1 MFYLFDFSI
10 HNLLQDMADTLRLPV
25 TFVVIEF
32 IGTFAFAISGV
43 RLSSTKQFD
52 IFGAWIV
59 GMATAIGGGTI
70 RDLMLG
76 VNPFWMTNSSYFVC
90 CALAVLAVGMFGKYI
105 IHHNYTW
112 FIFDTIG
119 LALFNVIGIEKT
131 LALGHPFWV
140 AITMG
145 AVTGAGG
152 GIIRDVLMN
161 DVPLIFRSEIYAL
174 ACVAGGLAYVVCL
187 HMGLSV
193 EISAMLSA
201 FGVIL
206 IRILAVKFHWQLP
219 VLKGEETEPSHPS
232 PKVRESSP
240 LKGENSG
247 KEASPLR
254 EGMEGAESAQ
264 EESLSSILR
273 SVIFAV
279 FILQSSLFALHAQT
293 QQIFDRNVRTLTL
306 TVDDDPT
313 LPPYIAF
320 RSRQHIDIEWDEM
333 SHNYKRYRYHID
345 HCNWDW
351 QPTDGIFES
360 DFLEGLNDQLI
371 EDYEKSF
378 NTTQIYTHYR
388 LRVPSRELR
397 LRLSGNYRVRIYEED
412 EEDNPVLEARFCIY
426 EKETGIVA
434 SLSSNTDIDFNDKH
448 QQMTLSVGFGA
459 LQVFDPQREL
469 KVVVMQNRRWD
480 SRVEGLVPNVR
491 KPNGIEFTHN
501 RQLVF
506 PGGNE
511 YHRFE
516 ILDVHRTATGVD
528 RIEWFEPYYHATLF
542 PATIDHAYS
551 YVEDQNGVF
560 VLRSADDYDDATTAE
575 YVVVHFF
582 LSTPRLDGG
591 DVYVSGNW
599 TGQTFNPDCRMEYDE
614 LRQEYHADLLLKQGY
629 YSYEFLQQDG
639 LTRRAMGSFFETENE
654 YQVLV
659 YYRQQG
665 ARFDRLT
672 GYSIMHNAR

>member
-1 MFYLFDFSI
+1 MSLLFNFSI
-10 HNLLQDMADTLRLPV
+10 FNLLQEMGDTLRLPV
-25 TFVVIEF
+25 TFVIIEF

-76 VNPFWMTNSSYFVC
+76 LNPFWMTNSSYFIC

-131 LALGHPFWV
+131 LALGHPYWV

-174 ACVAGGLAYVVCL
+174 ACVAGGVAYVGCL
-187 HMGLSV
+187 QLGLSV
-193 EISAMLSA
+193 EISALLSS
-201 FGVIL
+201 FSVIL

-219 VLKGEETEPSHPS
+219 VLKGED
-232 PKVRESSP
+232 
-240 LKGENSG
+240 
-247 KEASPLR
+247 
-254 EGMEGAESAQ
+254 ESAHD
-264 EESLSSILR
+264 ESNILR
-273 SVIFAV
+273 TIILFFLFQFSIFNGQWSMA
-279 FILQSSLFALHAQT
+279 HAQT
-293 QQIFDRNVRTLTL
+293 QQVFVDNVRTLTL
-306 TVDDDPT
+306 TVDDDPM
-313 LPPYIAF
+313 LPPYMPLGG
-320 RSRQHIDIEWDEM
+320 RQHIDIEWDEM
-333 SHNYKRYRYHID
+333 SHDYKRYRYHID
-345 HCNWDW
+345 HCDWDW

-388 LRVPSRELR
+388 LQVPSKEIR

-412 EEDNPVLEARFCIY
+412 EEDEPVLEARFCLF
-426 EKETGIVA
+426 EKAAGIVA
-434 SLSSNTDIDFNDKH
+434 QLSSNTDIDFNSSH
-448 QQMTLSVGFGA
+448 QQMTLSVGFGT
-459 LQVFDPQREL
+459 LPVVDPQREL
-469 KVVVMQNRRWD
+469 KVIVMQNRRWD
-480 SRVEGLVPNVR
+480 SRIENLVPNVR
-491 KPNGIEFTHN
+491 RANGIEFTHN
-501 RQLVF
+501 RQLIF
-506 PGGNE
+506 PAGSE
-511 YHRFE
+511 FYRFE
-516 ILDVHRTATGVD
+516 ILDVHRTATGVE
-528 RIEWFEPYYHATLF
+528 RIEWFEPYYHATLYAEK
-542 PATIDHAYS
+542 PAQAYS
-551 YVEDQNGVF
+551 YVEDQNGVY
-560 VLRSADDYDDATTAE
+560 VLRSADDVDPWTTAE

-582 LSTPRLDGG
+582 LQSPRLQGG

-599 TGQTFNPDCRMEYDE
+599 AGQTFNPDYKMEYDDIN
-614 LRQEYHADLLLKQGY
+614 QEYHAAILLKQGY
-629 YSYEFLQQDG
+629 YSYEYIQKDG
-639 LTRRAMGSFFETENE
+639 IGTRTMGSFFETENE

-659 YYRQQG
+659 YYRGQG
-665 ARFDRLT
+665 ARYDRLAA
-672 GYSIMHNAR
+672 YSIMHNAR

>member
-1 MFYLFDFSI
+1 MDKRGIGMLIDF
-10 HNLLQDMADTLRLPV
+10 LQDMGDTLRLPV
-25 TFVVIEF
+25 TFVIIEF

-43 RLSSTKQFD
+43 RLSSTKHFD

-76 VNPFWMTNSSYFVC
+76 LNPFWMTNGSYFIC

-131 LALGHPFWV
+131 LALGHSFWV

-174 ACVAGGLAYVVCL
+174 ACVAGGIAYVACL
-187 HMGLSV
+187 QMGLSV
-193 EISAMLSA
+193 EISALLSA
-201 FGVIL
+201 FSVIL

-219 VLKGEETEPSHPS
+219 VLKGEDD
-232 PKVRESSP
+232 SS
-240 LKGENSG
+240 KS
-247 KEASPLR
+247 
-254 EGMEGAESAQ
+254 EG
-264 EESLSSILR
+264 SILR
-273 SVIFAV
+273 SIVIGF
-279 FILQSSLFALHAQT
+279 FILHSSLFTLHSQV
-293 QQIFDRNVRTLTL
+293 QQIFDQNVRTLTL
-306 TVDDDPT
+306 TVNDDPT
-313 LPPYIAF
+313 LPPYLPF
-320 RSRQHIDIEWDEM
+320 GGRQHLVIEWDEM
-333 SHNYKRYRYHID
+333 SHNYKRYVYHID
-345 HCNWDW
+345 HCDWDW

-388 LRVPSRELR
+388 LRIPDKQLR

-412 EEDNPVLEARFCIY
+412 ADRDEDLPVLEARFCIF
-426 EKETGIVA
+426 ENAAGIVA
-434 SLSSNTDIDFNDKH
+434 QLSSNTDIDFNRSH
-448 QQMTLSVGFGA
+448 QQMTLSVGFGT
-459 LQVFDPQREL
+459 LQVYDPQREL
-469 KVVVMQNRRWD
+469 KVIVMQNRRWD
-480 SRVEGLVPNVR
+480 SRIENLVPNVR
-491 KPNGIEFTHN
+491 RANGIDYTHN
-501 RQLVF
+501 RQLIF
-506 PGGNE
+506 PGGSE

-516 ILDVHRTATGVD
+516 ILDVHRTATGVE

-542 PATIDHAYS
+542 AEKPVHAYS
-551 YVEDQNGVF
+551 YIEDQNGVY
-560 VLRSADDYDDATTAE
+560 VLRSSDDYDDATTAE
-575 YVVVHFF
+575 YIVVHFF
-582 LSTPRLDGG
+582 LQSPRLQGG
-591 DVYVSGNW
+591 DVYVSGRW
-599 TGQTFNPDCRMEYDE
+599 TGQTFNPDCKMEYDDIN
-614 LRQEYHADLLLKQGY
+614 QEYHAAILLKQGY
-629 YSYEFLQQDG
+629 YSYEFVQQDG
-639 LTRRAMGSFFETENE
+639 LTARTMGSFYETENE

-659 YYRQQG
+659 YYRGQG
-665 ARFDRLT
+665 ARYDRLVAYNT
-672 GYSIMHNAR
+672 MHNAR

>member
-1 MFYLFDFSI
+1 MLLEF
-10 HNLLQDMADTLRLPV
+10 LQDMGDTLRLPV
-25 TFVVIEF
+25 TFVIIEF

-76 VNPFWMTNSSYFVC
+76 VNPFWMTNGSYFVC

-119 LALFNVIGIEKT
+119 LALFNVVGLEK
-131 LALGHPFWV
+131 ALTFGHPYWV

-174 ACVAGGLAYVVCL
+174 ACVAGGLAYVACIEL
-187 HMGLSV
+187 GLSV
-193 EISAMLSA
+193 EISALLSA
-201 FGVIL
+201 FSVIL

-219 VLKGEETEPSHPS
+219 VLKGESN
-232 PKVRESSP
+232 SS
-240 LKGENSG
+240 KS
-247 KEASPLR
+247 
-254 EGMEGAESAQ
+254 EG
-264 EESLSSILR
+264 SILR
-273 SVIFAV
+273 VLVLLLSVV
-279 FILQSSLFALHAQT
+279 SCPLSSKAQV
-293 QQIFDRNVRTLTL
+293 QQIFNRNIKTLTL
-306 TVDDDPT
+306 TVDGDPT
-313 LPPYIAF
+313 LPPYLAF
-320 RSRQHIDIEWDEM
+320 GGRQYIDIEWDEM
-333 SHNYKRYRYHID
+333 SHDYKRYRYHID
-345 HCNWDW
+345 HCDWDW

-360 DFLEGLNDQLI
+360 GYLIGMNDQLI

-388 LRVPSRELR
+388 LRLPSKEIK

-412 EEDNPVLEARFCIY
+412 AEDEPVLEARFSFY
-426 EKETGIVA
+426 EKEAGIVA
-434 SLSSNTDIDFNDKH
+434 QLSSNTDVDFNDSH
-448 QQMTLSVGFGA
+448 QQMTLSIGYGA
-459 LQVFDPQREL
+459 LSIFDPERDL
-469 KVVVMQNRRWD
+469 KVIVMQNRRWD
-480 SRVEGLVPNVR
+480 SRVEGLVPNIR
-491 KPNGIEFTHN
+491 RANGIEFTHN
-501 RQLVF
+501 RNLIF
-506 PGGNE
+506 PAGNE

-542 PATIDHAYS
+542 PAVIDHAYS
-551 YVEDQNGVF
+551 YSEDQNGVY
-560 VLRSADDYDDATTAE
+560 VVRSSDNYDDWTTAE

-582 LSTPRLDGG
+582 LETPRLQGG
-591 DVYVSGNW
+591 DVYVSGWW
-599 TGQTFNPDCRMEYDE
+599 TGQTFNPDCKMEYDAVH
-614 LRQEYHADLLLKQGY
+614 QYYHAAILLKQGY
-629 YSYEFLQQDG
+629 YSYEFIQKDG
-639 LTRRAMGSFFETENE
+639 LMQRTMGSFFETENE
-654 YQVLV
+654 YEVLV

-665 ARFDRLT
+665 SRYDRLV
-672 GYSIMHNAR
+672 GFSIMHNAR

>member
-1 MFYLFDFSI
+1 MLIDF
-10 HNLLQDMADTLRLPV
+10 LQDMGDTLRLPV
-25 TFVVIEF
+25 TFVIIEF

-43 RLSSTKQFD
+43 RLSSTKHFD

-76 VNPFWMTNSSYFVC
+76 LNPFWMTNGSYFIC

-131 LALGHPFWV
+131 LALGHSFWV

-174 ACVAGGLAYVVCL
+174 ACVAGGIAYVVCL

-193 EISAMLSA
+193 EISALLSA
-201 FGVIL
+201 FSVIL

-219 VLKGEETEPSHPS
+219 VLKGEDD
-232 PKVRESSP
+232 SS
-240 LKGENSG
+240 KS
-247 KEASPLR
+247 
-254 EGMEGAESAQ
+254 EG
-264 EESLSSILR
+264 SILR
-273 SVIFAV
+273 SIVIGF
-279 FILQSSLFALHAQT
+279 FILHSSLFTLHSQV
-293 QQIFDRNVRTLTL
+293 QQIFDQNVRTLTL
-306 TVDDDPT
+306 TVNDDPT
-313 LPPYIAF
+313 LPPYLPF
-320 RSRQHIDIEWDEM
+320 GGRQHLVIEWDEM
-333 SHNYKRYRYHID
+333 SHNYKRYVYHID
-345 HCNWDW
+345 HCDWDW

-388 LRVPSRELR
+388 LRIPDKQLR

-412 EEDNPVLEARFCIY
+412 ADRDEDLPVLEARFCIF
-426 EKETGIVA
+426 ENAAGIVA
-434 SLSSNTDIDFNDKH
+434 QLSSNTDIDFNRSH
-448 QQMTLSVGFGA
+448 QQMTLSVGFGT
-459 LQVFDPQREL
+459 LQVYDPQREL
-469 KVVVMQNRRWD
+469 KVIVMQNRRWD
-480 SRVEGLVPNVR
+480 SRIENLVPNVR
-491 KPNGIEFTHN
+491 RANGIDFTHN
-501 RQLVF
+501 RQLIF
-506 PGGNE
+506 PGGSE

-516 ILDVHRTATGVD
+516 ILDVHRTATGVE

-542 PATIDHAYS
+542 AEKPVHAYS
-551 YVEDQNGVF
+551 YIEDQNGVY
-560 VLRSADDYDDATTAE
+560 VLRSSDDYDDATTAE
-575 YVVVHFF
+575 YIVVHFF
-582 LSTPRLDGG
+582 LQSPRLQGG
-591 DVYVSGNW
+591 DVYVSGW
-599 TGQTFNPDCRMEYDE
+599 WSGQTFNPDCKMEYDDIN
-614 LRQEYHADLLLKQGY
+614 QEYHAAILLKQGY
-629 YSYEFLQQDG
+629 YSYEFVQQDG
-639 LTRRAMGSFFETENE
+639 LTARTMGSFYETENE

-659 YYRQQG
+659 YYRGQG
-665 ARFDRLT
+665 ARYDRLVAYNT
-672 GYSIMHNAR
+672 MHNAR

>member
-1 MFYLFDFSI
+1 MLIDF
-10 HNLLQDMADTLRLPV
+10 LQDMGDTLRLPV
-25 TFVVIEF
+25 TFVIIEF

-43 RLSSTKQFD
+43 RLSSTKHFD

-76 VNPFWMTNSSYFVC
+76 LNPFWMTNGSYFIC

-131 LALGHPFWV
+131 LALGHSFWV

-174 ACVAGGLAYVVCL
+174 ACVAGGVAYVVCL

-193 EISAMLSA
+193 EISALLSA
-201 FGVIL
+201 FSVIL

-219 VLKGEETEPSHPS
+219 VLKGEDD
-232 PKVRESSP
+232 SS
-240 LKGENSG
+240 KS
-247 KEASPLR
+247 
-254 EGMEGAESAQ
+254 EG
-264 EESLSSILR
+264 SILR
-273 SVIFAV
+273 SIVIGF
-279 FILQSSLFALHAQT
+279 FILHSSLFTLHSQV
-293 QQIFDRNVRTLTL
+293 QQIFDQNVRTLTL
-306 TVDDDPT
+306 TVNDDPT
-313 LPPYIAF
+313 LPPYLPF
-320 RSRQHIDIEWDEM
+320 GGRQHLVIEWDEM
-333 SHNYKRYRYHID
+333 SHNYKRYVYHID
-345 HCNWDW
+345 HCDWDW

-388 LRVPSRELR
+388 LRIPDKQLR

-412 EEDNPVLEARFCIY
+412 ADRDEDLPVLEARFCIF
-426 EKETGIVA
+426 ENAAGIVA
-434 SLSSNTDIDFNDKH
+434 QLSSNTDIDFNRSH
-448 QQMTLSVGFGA
+448 QQMTLSVGFGT
-459 LQVFDPQREL
+459 LQVYDPQREL
-469 KVVVMQNRRWD
+469 KVIVMQNRRWD
-480 SRVEGLVPNVR
+480 SRIENLVPNVR
-491 KPNGIEFTHN
+491 RANGIDYTHN
-501 RQLVF
+501 RQLIF
-506 PGGNE
+506 PGGSE
-511 YHRFE
+511 FHRFE
-516 ILDVHRTATGVD
+516 ILDVHRTATGVE

-542 PATIDHAYS
+542 AEKPVHAYS
-551 YVEDQNGVF
+551 YIEDQNGVY
-560 VLRSADDYDDATTAE
+560 VLRSSDDYDDATTAE
-575 YVVVHFF
+575 YIVVHFF
-582 LSTPRLDGG
+582 LQSPRLQGG
-591 DVYVSGNW
+591 DVYVSGW
-599 TGQTFNPDCRMEYDE
+599 WSGQTFNPDCKMEYDDIN
-614 LRQEYHADLLLKQGY
+614 QEYHAAILLKQGY
-629 YSYEFLQQDG
+629 YSYEFVQQDG
-639 LTRRAMGSFFETENE
+639 LTARTMGSFYETENE

-659 YYRQQG
+659 YYRGQG
-665 ARFDRLT
+665 ARYDRLVAYNT
-672 GYSIMHNAR
+672 MHNAR

>member
-1 MFYLFDFSI
+1 MDEGGTGMLLEF
-10 HNLLQDMADTLRLPV
+10 LQDMGDTLRLPV
-25 TFVVIEF
+25 TFVIIEF

-76 VNPFWMTNSSYFVC
+76 LNPFWMTNGSYFVC

-131 LALGHPFWV
+131 LALGHPYWV

-187 HMGLSV
+187 QLGLSV
-193 EISAMLSA
+193 EISALLGS
-201 FGVIL
+201 FSVIL

-219 VLKGEETEPSHPS
+219 ILKGEA
-232 PKVRESSP
+232 SSDSS
-240 LKGENSG
+240 KGG
-247 KEASPLR
+247 
-254 EGMEGAESAQ
+254 G
-264 EESLSSILR
+264 SILQTLLLLLAPC
-273 SVIFAV
+273 SLLPVNAQVQQV
-279 FILQSSLFALHAQT
+279 F
-293 QQIFDRNVRTLTL
+293 DENVRTLTL
-306 TVDDDPT
+306 TIDDDAT
-313 LPPYIAF
+313 LPPYMPLGG
-320 RSRQHIDIEWDEM
+320 SKHIDIEWDEM
-333 SHNYKRYRYHID
+333 SHDYKRYIYYID
-345 HCNWDW
+345 HCDWDW

-360 DFLEGLNDQLI
+360 DYLEGLNNQLV
-371 EDYEKSF
+371 EDFEKSF

-388 LRVPSRELR
+388 LRIPNKELR
-397 LRLSGNYRVRIYEED
+397 LRLSGNYRLRIYEED
-412 EEDNPVLEARFCIY
+412 DDRDEDLPVLEARFCIF
-426 EKETGIVA
+426 EKEVGIVA
-434 SLSSNTDIDFNDKH
+434 QLISNTDIDFNNSH

-459 LQVFDPQREL
+459 LPVYDPQREL
-469 KVVVMQNRRWD
+469 KVIVMQNRRWD
-480 SRVEGLVPNVR
+480 SRVEALVPNVR
-491 KPNGIEFTHN
+491 LANGIEFTHN
-501 RQLVF
+501 RQLIF
-506 PGGNE
+506 PAGNE

-516 ILDVHRTATGVD
+516 ILDVHQTAAGVD
-528 RIEWFEPYYHATLF
+528 RIDWFEPYYHATLF
-542 PATIDHAYS
+542 AAQPDNAYS
-551 YVEDQNGVF
+551 YAEDQNGVY

-582 LSTPRLDGG
+582 LKSPRLQGG
-591 DVYVSGNW
+591 DVYVSGWW
-599 TGQTFNPDCRMEYDE
+599 TGQTFNPDCKMEYDDI
-614 LRQEYHADLLLKQGY
+614 RQEYHAAILLKQGY
-629 YSYEFLQQDG
+629 YSYEYIQKDG
-639 LTRRAMGSFFETENE
+639 LTTRTMGSFFETENE
-654 YQVLV
+654 YEVLV
-659 YYRQQG
+659 YYRGQG
-665 ARFDRLT
+665 ARYDRLVA
-672 GYSIMHNAR
+672 YNVMHNAR

>member
-1 MFYLFDFSI
+1 MLLEF
-10 HNLLQDMADTLRLPV
+10 LQDMGDTLRLPV
-25 TFVVIEF
+25 TFVIIEF

-43 RLSSTKQFD
+43 RLSSTKHFD

-76 VNPFWMTNSSYFVC
+76 VNPFWMTNGSYFVC

-119 LALFNVIGIEKT
+119 LALFNVVGLEK
-131 LALGHPFWV
+131 ALTFGHPYWV

-174 ACVAGGLAYVVCL
+174 ACVAGGVAYVACL
-187 HMGLSV
+187 ELGLSV
-193 EISAMLSA
+193 EISALLSS
-201 FGVIL
+201 FIVIL
-206 IRILAVKFHWQLP
+206 IRCLAVKFHWQLP
-219 VLKGEETEPSHPS
+219 VLKGEND
-232 PKVRESSP
+232 SS
-240 LKGENSG
+240 KS
-247 KEASPLR
+247 
-254 EGMEGAESAQ
+254 EG
-264 EESLSSILR
+264 SILR
-273 SVIFAV
+273 
-279 FILQSSLFALHAQT
+279 ILILLLSIVSCPLSINAQT
-293 QQIFDRNVRTLTL
+293 QQIFNRNIKTLTL

-313 LPPYIAF
+313 LPPYLLYA
-320 RSRQHIDIEWDEM
+320 SRQYIDIEWDEM
-333 SHNYKRYRYHID
+333 SHDYKRYRYHID
-345 HCNWDW
+345 HCDWDW
-351 QPTDGIFES
+351 NVTDGIFES
-360 DFLEGLNDQLI
+360 DYLEGLNDQLV
-371 EDYEKSF
+371 EDFEKSF
-378 NTTQIYTHYR
+378 NTTQIYTHYK
-388 LRVPSRELR
+388 LRIPNKELR
-397 LRLSGNYRVRIYEED
+397 LRLSGNYRVLIYEED
-412 EEDNPVLEARFCIY
+412 EEDSPVLEARFCIY
-426 EKETGIVA
+426 EHEAGIIA
-434 SLSSNTDIDFNDKH
+434 QLTSNTDVDFNDRH
-448 QQMTLSVGFGA
+448 HQMTLSIGYGSLAVI
-459 LQVFDPQREL
+459 DPEQEL

-501 RQLVF
+501 RNLIF
-506 PGGNE
+506 PAGNE

-542 PATIDHAYS
+542 PAVVDHAYS
-551 YVEDQNGVF
+551 YSEDQNGVY
-560 VLRSADDYDDATTAE
+560 VVRSSDNYDDWTTAE

-582 LSTPRLDGG
+582 LETPRLQGG
-591 DVYVSGNW
+591 DVYVSGW
-599 TGQTFNPDCRMEYDE
+599 WSGQTFNPDCKMEYDDAH
-614 LRQEYHADLLLKQGY
+614 QYYHAAILLKQGY
-629 YSYEFLQQDG
+629 YSYEFVQKDG
-639 LTRRAMGSFFETENE
+639 LMQRTMGSFFETENE
-654 YQVLV
+654 YEVLV

-665 ARFDRLT
+665 SRYDRLA

>member
-1 MFYLFDFSI
+1 MFDWLI
-10 HNLLQDMADTLRLPV
+10 HILQDMGDTLRLPV

-76 VNPFWMTNSSYFVC
+76 VNPFWMTNGSYFVC

-131 LALGHPFWV
+131 LALGHPYWV

-174 ACVAGGLAYVVCL
+174 ACVAGGLAYVACHL
-187 HMGLSV
+187 LGLSV
-193 EISAMLSA
+193 EISALLSA
-201 FGVIL
+201 FSVIL

-219 VLKGEETEPSHPS
+219 VLKGEDKP
-232 PKVRESSP
+232 RADES
-240 LKGENSG
+240 N
-247 KEASPLR
+247 
-254 EGMEGAESAQ
+254 
-264 EESLSSILR
+264 ILR
-273 SVIFAV
+273 SVILCF
-279 FILQSSLFALHAQT
+279 FILHSSLFTLHSQT
-293 QQIFDRNVRTLTL
+293 QKVFDRNVKTLTL

-313 LPPYIAF
+313 LPPYLLY
-320 RSRQHIDIEWDEM
+320 RSRQYIDIEWDEM
-333 SHNYKRYRYHID
+333 SHDYKRYRYHID
-345 HCNWDW
+345 HCDWDW

-360 DFLEGLNDQLI
+360 DFMEGLNDQLI

-388 LRVPSRELR
+388 LRLPSKEIR

-412 EEDNPVLEARFCIY
+412 EEDTPVLEARFCIY
-426 EKETGIVA
+426 EREAGIVA
-434 SLSSNTDIDFNDKH
+434 QLSSNTDIDFNDRH
-448 QQMTLSVGFGA
+448 HQMTLSVGFGA
-459 LQVFDPQREL
+459 LQVFNPEQEL
-469 KVVVMQNRRWD
+469 KVIVMQNRRWD

-491 KPNGIEFTHN
+491 QANGIEFTHN
-501 RQLVF
+501 RRLIF
-506 PGGNE
+506 PAGNE

-528 RIEWFEPYYHATLF
+528 RIEWFEPYYHATLY
-542 PATIDHAYS
+542 PAVIDHAYS
-551 YVEDQNGVF
+551 YSEDQNGVY
-560 VLRSADDYDDATTAE
+560 VVRSSDNYDDWTTAE

-582 LSTPRLDGG
+582 LETPRLQGG
-591 DVYVSGNW
+591 DVYVSGIW
-599 TGQTFNPDCRMEYDE
+599 SGQTFNPDCKMEYDE
-614 LRQEYHADLLLKQGY
+614 VHQYYHAALLLKQGY
-629 YSYEFLQQDG
+629 YSYEFIQQDG
-639 LTRRAMGSFFETENE
+639 LTQRTMGSFFETENE
-654 YQVLV
+654 YEVLV

-665 ARFDRLT
+665 SRYDRLA
-672 GYSIMHNAR
+672 GFSLMHNKR

>member
-1 MFYLFDFSI
+1 MDKRGISMLIDF
-10 HNLLQDMADTLRLPV
+10 LQDMGDTLRLPV
-25 TFVVIEF
+25 TFVIIEF

-43 RLSSTKQFD
+43 RLSSTKHFD

-76 VNPFWMTNSSYFVC
+76 LNPFWMTNGSYFIC

-131 LALGHPFWV
+131 LALGHSFWV

-174 ACVAGGLAYVVCL
+174 ACVAGGIAYVVCL

-193 EISAMLSA
+193 EISALLSA
-201 FGVIL
+201 FSVIL

-219 VLKGEETEPSHPS
+219 VLKGEDD
-232 PKVRESSP
+232 SS
-240 LKGENSG
+240 KS
-247 KEASPLR
+247 
-254 EGMEGAESAQ
+254 EG
-264 EESLSSILR
+264 SILR
-273 SVIFAV
+273 SIVIGF
-279 FILQSSLFALHAQT
+279 FIIHSSLFTLHSQV
-293 QQIFDRNVRTLTL
+293 QQIFDQNVRTLTL
-306 TVDDDPT
+306 TVNDDPT
-313 LPPYIAF
+313 LPPYLPF
-320 RSRQHIDIEWDEM
+320 GGRQHLVIEWDEM
-333 SHNYKRYRYHID
+333 SHNYKRYVYHID
-345 HCNWDW
+345 HCDWDW

-388 LRVPSRELR
+388 LRIPDKQLR

-412 EEDNPVLEARFCIY
+412 ADRDEDLPVLEARFCIF
-426 EKETGIVA
+426 ENAAGIVA
-434 SLSSNTDIDFNDKH
+434 QLSSNTDLVFNRSH
-448 QQMTLSVGFGA
+448 QQMTLSVGFGT
-459 LQVFDPQREL
+459 LQVYDPQREL
-469 KVVVMQNRRWD
+469 KVIVMQNRRWD
-480 SRVEGLVPNVR
+480 SRIENLVPNVR
-491 KPNGIEFTHN
+491 RANGIDFTHN
-501 RQLVF
+501 RQLIF
-506 PGGNE
+506 PGGSE

-516 ILDVHRTATGVD
+516 ILDVHRTSTGVD
-528 RIEWFEPYYHATLF
+528 RMEWFEPYYHATLF
-542 PATIDHAYS
+542 AEKPANAYS
-551 YVEDQNGVF
+551 YIEDQNGVY
-560 VLRSADDYDDATTAE
+560 VLRSSDDYDDATTAE
-575 YVVVHFF
+575 YIIVHFF
-582 LSTPRLDGG
+582 LQSPRLQGG
-591 DVYVSGNW
+591 DVYVSGRW
-599 TGQTFNPDCRMEYDE
+599 TGQTFNPDCKMEYDDIN
-614 LRQEYHADLLLKQGY
+614 QEYHAAILLKQGY

-639 LTRRAMGSFFETENE
+639 LTARTMGSFYETENE

-659 YYRQQG
+659 YYRGQG
-665 ARFDRLT
+665 ARYDRLVAYNT
-672 GYSIMHNAR
+672 MHNAR

>member
-1 MFYLFDFSI
+1 MLIDF
-10 HNLLQDMADTLRLPV
+10 LQDMGETLRLPV
-25 TFVVIEF
+25 TFVIIEF
-32 IGTFAFAISGV
+32 IGTLAFAISGV
-43 RLSSTKQFD
+43 RLSSTKHFD

-76 VNPFWMTNSSYFVC
+76 LNPFWMTNGSYFIC

-131 LALGHPFWV
+131 LALGHSFWV

-174 ACVAGGLAYVVCL
+174 ACVAGGIAYVVCL

-193 EISAMLSA
+193 EISALLSA
-201 FGVIL
+201 FSVIL

-219 VLKGEETEPSHPS
+219 VLKGEDD
-232 PKVRESSP
+232 SS
-240 LKGENSG
+240 KS
-247 KEASPLR
+247 
-254 EGMEGAESAQ
+254 EG
-264 EESLSSILR
+264 SILR
-273 SVIFAV
+273 SIVIGF
-279 FILQSSLFALHAQT
+279 FILHSSLFTLHAQV
-293 QQIFDRNVRTLTL
+293 QQIFDQNVRTLTL
-306 TVDDDPT
+306 TVNDDPT
-313 LPPYIAF
+313 LPPYLPF
-320 RSRQHIDIEWDEM
+320 GGRQHLVIEWDEM
-333 SHNYKRYRYHID
+333 SHNYKRYVYHID
-345 HCNWDW
+345 HCDWDW

-388 LRVPSRELR
+388 LRIPDKQLR

-412 EEDNPVLEARFCIY
+412 ADRDEDLPVLEARFCIF
-426 EKETGIVA
+426 ENAAGIVA
-434 SLSSNTDIDFNDKH
+434 QLSSNTDIDFNRSH
-448 QQMTLSVGFGA
+448 QQMTLSVGFGT
-459 LQVFDPQREL
+459 LQVYDPQREL
-469 KVVVMQNRRWD
+469 KVIVMQNRRWD
-480 SRVEGLVPNVR
+480 SRIENLVPNVR
-491 KPNGIEFTHN
+491 RANGIDFTHN
-501 RQLVF
+501 RQLIF
-506 PGGNE
+506 PGGSE

-516 ILDVHRTATGVD
+516 ILDVHRTATGVE

-542 PATIDHAYS
+542 AEKPVHAYS
-551 YVEDQNGVF
+551 YIEDQNGVY
-560 VLRSADDYDDATTAE
+560 VLRSSDDYDDATTAE
-575 YVVVHFF
+575 YIVVHFF
-582 LSTPRLDGG
+582 LQSPRLQGG
-591 DVYVSGNW
+591 DVYVSGW
-599 TGQTFNPDCRMEYDE
+599 WSGQTFNPDCKMEYDDIN
-614 LRQEYHADLLLKQGY
+614 QEYHAAILLKQGY
-629 YSYEFLQQDG
+629 YSYEFVQQDG
-639 LTRRAMGSFFETENE
+639 LTARTMGSFYETENE

-659 YYRQQG
+659 YYRGQG
-665 ARFDRLT
+665 ARYDRLVAYNT
-672 GYSIMHNAR
+672 MHNAR

>member
-1 MFYLFDFSI
+1 MLIDF
-10 HNLLQDMADTLRLPV
+10 LQDMGDTLRLPV
-25 TFVVIEF
+25 TFVIIEF

-43 RLSSTKQFD
+43 RLSSTKHFD

-76 VNPFWMTNSSYFVC
+76 LNPFWMTNGSYFIC

-131 LALGHPFWV
+131 LALGHSFWV

-174 ACVAGGLAYVVCL
+174 ACVAGGIAYVVCL

-193 EISAMLSA
+193 EISALLSA
-201 FGVIL
+201 FSVIL

-219 VLKGEETEPSHPS
+219 VLKGEDD
-232 PKVRESSP
+232 SS
-240 LKGENSG
+240 KS
-247 KEASPLR
+247 
-254 EGMEGAESAQ
+254 EG
-264 EESLSSILR
+264 SILR
-273 SVIFAV
+273 SIVIGF
-279 FILQSSLFALHAQT
+279 FILHSSLFTLHSQV
-293 QQIFDRNVRTLTL
+293 QQIFDQNVRTLTL
-306 TVDDDPT
+306 TVNDDPT
-313 LPPYIAF
+313 LPPYLPF
-320 RSRQHIDIEWDEM
+320 GGRQHLVIEWDEM
-333 SHNYKRYRYHID
+333 SHNYKRYVYHID
-345 HCNWDW
+345 HCDWDW

-388 LRVPSRELR
+388 LRIPDKQLR

-412 EEDNPVLEARFCIY
+412 ADRDEDLPVLEARFCIF
-426 EKETGIVA
+426 ENAAGIVA
-434 SLSSNTDIDFNDKH
+434 QLSSNTDIDFNRSH
-448 QQMTLSVGFGA
+448 QQMTLSVGFGT
-459 LQVFDPQREL
+459 LQVYDPQREL
-469 KVVVMQNRRWD
+469 KVIVMQNRRWD
-480 SRVEGLVPNVR
+480 SRIENLVPNVR
-491 KPNGIEFTHN
+491 RANGIDYTHN
-501 RQLVF
+501 RQLIF
-506 PGGNE
+506 PGGSE

-516 ILDVHRTATGVD
+516 ILDVHRTATGVE

-542 PATIDHAYS
+542 AEKPVHAYS
-551 YVEDQNGVF
+551 YIEDQNGVY
-560 VLRSADDYDDATTAE
+560 VLRSSDDYDDATTAE
-575 YVVVHFF
+575 YIVVHFF
-582 LSTPRLDGG
+582 LQSPRLQGG
-591 DVYVSGNW
+591 DVYVSGRW
-599 TGQTFNPDCRMEYDE
+599 TGQTFNPDCKMEYDDIN
-614 LRQEYHADLLLKQGY
+614 QEYHAAILLKQGY

-639 LTRRAMGSFFETENE
+639 LTARTMGSFYETENE

-659 YYRQQG
+659 YYRGQG
-665 ARFDRLT
+665 ARYDRLAA
-672 GYSIMHNAR
+672 YSVMHNAR

>member
-1 MFYLFDFSI
+1 MDKRGIGMLIDF
-10 HNLLQDMADTLRLPV
+10 LQDMGDTLRLPV
-25 TFVVIEF
+25 TFVIIEF

-43 RLSSTKQFD
+43 RLSSTKHFD

-76 VNPFWMTNSSYFVC
+76 LNPFWMTNGSYFIC

-131 LALGHPFWV
+131 LALGHSFWV

-174 ACVAGGLAYVVCL
+174 ACVAGGIAYVACL

-193 EISAMLSA
+193 EISALLSA
-201 FGVIL
+201 FSVIL

-219 VLKGEETEPSHPS
+219 VLKGEDD
-232 PKVRESSP
+232 SS
-240 LKGENSG
+240 KS
-247 KEASPLR
+247 
-254 EGMEGAESAQ
+254 EG
-264 EESLSSILR
+264 SILR
-273 SVIFAV
+273 SIVIGF
-279 FILQSSLFALHAQT
+279 FILHSSLFTLHSQV
-293 QQIFDRNVRTLTL
+293 QQIFDQNVRTLTL
-306 TVDDDPT
+306 TVNDDPT
-313 LPPYIAF
+313 LPPYLPF
-320 RSRQHIDIEWDEM
+320 GGRQHLVIEWDEM
-333 SHNYKRYRYHID
+333 SHNYKRYVYHID
-345 HCNWDW
+345 HCDWDW

-388 LRVPSRELR
+388 LRIPDKQLR

-412 EEDNPVLEARFCIY
+412 ADRDEDLPVLEARFCIF
-426 EKETGIVA
+426 ENAAGIVA
-434 SLSSNTDIDFNDKH
+434 QLSSNTDIDFNRSH
-448 QQMTLSVGFGA
+448 QQMTLSVGFGT
-459 LQVFDPQREL
+459 LQVYDPQREL
-469 KVVVMQNRRWD
+469 KVIVMQNRRWD
-480 SRVEGLVPNVR
+480 SRIENLVPNVR
-491 KPNGIEFTHN
+491 RANGIDYTHN
-501 RQLVF
+501 RQLIF
-506 PGGNE
+506 PGGSE

-516 ILDVHRTATGVD
+516 ILDVHRTATGVE

-542 PATIDHAYS
+542 AEKPVHAYS
-551 YVEDQNGVF
+551 YIEDQNGVY
-560 VLRSADDYDDATTAE
+560 VLRSSDDYDDATTAE
-575 YVVVHFF
+575 YIVVHFF
-582 LSTPRLDGG
+582 LQSPRLQGG
-591 DVYVSGNW
+591 DVYVSGW
-599 TGQTFNPDCRMEYDE
+599 WSGQTFNPDCKMEYDDIN
-614 LRQEYHADLLLKQGY
+614 QEYHAAILLKQGY
-629 YSYEFLQQDG
+629 YSYEFVQQDG
-639 LTRRAMGSFFETENE
+639 LTARTMGSFYETENE

-659 YYRQQG
+659 YYRGQG
-665 ARFDRLT
+665 ARYDRLVAYNT
-672 GYSIMHNAR
+672 MHNAR

>member
-1 MFYLFDFSI
+1 MLLEF
-10 HNLLQDMADTLRLPV
+10 LQDMGDTLRLPV
-25 TFVVIEF
+25 TFVIIEF

-76 VNPFWMTNSSYFVC
+76 VNPFWMTNGSYFVC

-119 LALFNVIGIEKT
+119 LALFNVVGLEK
-131 LALGHPFWV
+131 ALTFGHPYWV

-174 ACVAGGLAYVVCL
+174 ACVAGGLAYVACIEL
-187 HMGLSV
+187 GLSV
-193 EISAMLSA
+193 EISALLSA
-201 FGVIL
+201 FSVIL

-219 VLKGEETEPSHPS
+219 VLKGESN
-232 PKVRESSP
+232 SS
-240 LKGENSG
+240 KS
-247 KEASPLR
+247 
-254 EGMEGAESAQ
+254 EG
-264 EESLSSILR
+264 SILR
-273 SVIFAV
+273 VLVLLLSVV
-279 FILQSSLFALHAQT
+279 SCPLSSKAQV
-293 QQIFDRNVRTLTL
+293 QQIFNRNIKTLTL
-306 TVDDDPT
+306 TVDGDPT
-313 LPPYIAF
+313 LPPYLAF
-320 RSRQHIDIEWDEM
+320 GGRQYIDIEWDEM
-333 SHNYKRYRYHID
+333 SHDYKRYRYHID
-345 HCNWDW
+345 HCDWDW

-360 DFLEGLNDQLI
+360 DYLIGMNDQLI

-388 LRVPSRELR
+388 LRVPSKEIK

-412 EEDNPVLEARFCIY
+412 AEDEPVLEARFSFY
-426 EKETGIVA
+426 EKEAGIVA
-434 SLSSNTDIDFNDKH
+434 QLSSNTDVDFNDSH
-448 QQMTLSVGFGA
+448 QQMTLSIGYGA
-459 LQVFDPQREL
+459 LSIFDPERDL
-469 KVVVMQNRRWD
+469 KVIVMQNRRWD
-480 SRVEGLVPNVR
+480 SRVEGLVPNIR
-491 KPNGIEFTHN
+491 RANGIEFTHN
-501 RQLVF
+501 RNLIF
-506 PGGNE
+506 PAGNE

-542 PATIDHAYS
+542 PAVIDHAYS
-551 YVEDQNGVF
+551 YSEDQNGVY
-560 VLRSADDYDDATTAE
+560 VVRSSDNYDDWTTAE
-575 YVVVHFF
+575 YVIVHFF
-582 LSTPRLDGG
+582 LETPRLQGG
-591 DVYVSGNW
+591 DVYVSGWW
-599 TGQTFNPDCRMEYDE
+599 TGQTFNPDCKMEYDAVH
-614 LRQEYHADLLLKQGY
+614 QYYHAAILLKQGY
-629 YSYEFLQQDG
+629 YSYEFIQKDG
-639 LTRRAMGSFFETENE
+639 LMQRTMGSFFETENE
-654 YQVLV
+654 YEVLV

-665 ARFDRLT
+665 SRYDRLV
-672 GYSIMHNAR
+672 GFSMMHNAR

>member
-1 MFYLFDFSI
+1 MLLEF
-10 HNLLQDMADTLRLPV
+10 LQDMGDTLRLPV
-25 TFVVIEF
+25 TFVIIEF

-76 VNPFWMTNSSYFVC
+76 VNPFWMTNGSYFIC

-119 LALFNVIGIEKT
+119 LALFNVVGLEK
-131 LALGHPFWV
+131 ALTFGHPYWV

-174 ACVAGGLAYVVCL
+174 ACVAGGLVYVACL
-187 HMGLSV
+187 ELGLSV
-193 EISAMLSA
+193 EISALLSS
-201 FGVIL
+201 FIVIL

-219 VLKGEETEPSHPS
+219 VLKGEDKPSNN
-232 PKVRESSP
+232 
-240 LKGENSG
+240 ENN
-247 KEASPLR
+247 
-254 EGMEGAESAQ
+254 
-264 EESLSSILR
+264 ILR
-273 SVIFAV
+273 TIILLLSVVSCPLYAN
-279 FILQSSLFALHAQT
+279 AQT
-293 QQIFDRNVRTLTL
+293 QQVFNRNIKTLTL

-313 LPPYIAF
+313 LPPYLAL
-320 RSRQHIDIEWDEM
+320 RGHQHIDIEWDEM
-333 SHNYKRYRYHID
+333 SHEYKRYRYHID
-345 HCNWDW
+345 HCDWDW
-351 QPTDGIFES
+351 QPTDDIFES

-371 EDYEKSF
+371 EDFEKSF

-388 LRVPSRELR
+388 LRVPSKEIR

-412 EEDNPVLEARFCIY
+412 SEDEPVLEARFCIY
-426 EKETGIVA
+426 EREAGIIA
-434 SLSSNTDIDFNDKH
+434 ELSSNTDVDFNDRH
-448 QQMTLSVGFGA
+448 QQMTLSVGFGG

-469 KVVVMQNRRWD
+469 KVIVMQNRRWD
-480 SRVEGLVPNVR
+480 SRIEGLVPNVR
-491 KPNGIEFTHN
+491 KANGIEFTHN
-501 RQLVF
+501 RSLIF
-506 PGGNE
+506 PAGNE

-528 RIEWFEPYYHATLF
+528 RIDWFEPYYHATLF
-542 PATIDHAYS
+542 PAVVDNSYS
-551 YVEDQNGVF
+551 YAEDQNGVY
-560 VLRSADDYDDATTAE
+560 VVRSSDNYDDWTTAE

-582 LSTPRLDGG
+582 LETPRLPGG
-591 DVYVSGNW
+591 DVYVSGWW
-599 TGQTFNPDCRMEYDE
+599 TGQTFNPDCKMEYDAE
-614 LRQEYHADLLLKQGY
+614 HGYYHAAILLKQGY
-629 YSYEFLQQDG
+629 YSYEFIQKDG
-639 LTRRAMGSFFETENE
+639 LTQRTMGSFFETENE
-654 YQVLV
+654 YEVLV

-665 ARFDRLT
+665 SRYDRLA

>member
-1 MFYLFDFSI
+1 MLLEF
-10 HNLLQDMADTLRLPV
+10 LQDMGDTLRLPV
-25 TFVVIEF
+25 TFVIIEF

-76 VNPFWMTNSSYFVC
+76 VNPFWMTNGSYFVC

-119 LALFNVIGIEKT
+119 LALFNVVGLEK
-131 LALGHPFWV
+131 ALTFGHPYWV

-174 ACVAGGLAYVVCL
+174 ACVAGGLAYVACIEL
-187 HMGLSV
+187 GLSV
-193 EISAMLSA
+193 EISALLSA
-201 FGVIL
+201 FSVIL

-219 VLKGEETEPSHPS
+219 VLKGESD
-232 PKVRESSP
+232 SS
-240 LKGENSG
+240 KS
-247 KEASPLR
+247 
-254 EGMEGAESAQ
+254 EG
-264 EESLSSILR
+264 SILR
-273 SVIFAV
+273 VLVLLLSVVSCPF
-279 FILQSSLFALHAQT
+279 SSKAQV
-293 QQIFDRNVRTLTL
+293 QQIFNRNIKTLTL

-313 LPPYIAF
+313 LPPYLAF
-320 RSRQHIDIEWDEM
+320 GGRQYIDIEWDEM
-333 SHNYKRYRYHID
+333 SHDYKRYRYHID
-345 HCNWDW
+345 HCDWDW

-360 DFLEGLNDQLI
+360 DYLIGMNDQLV

-388 LRVPSRELR
+388 LRVPSKEIK

-412 EEDNPVLEARFCIY
+412 AEDEPVLEARFSFY
-426 EKETGIVA
+426 EKEAGIVA
-434 SLSSNTDIDFNDKH
+434 QLSSNTDVDFNDSH
-448 QQMTLSVGFGA
+448 QQMTLSIGYGA
-459 LQVFDPQREL
+459 LSIFDPERDL
-469 KVVVMQNRRWD
+469 KVIVMQNRRWD
-480 SRVEGLVPNVR
+480 SRVEGLVPNIR
-491 KPNGIEFTHN
+491 RANGIEFTHN
-501 RQLVF
+501 RNLIF
-506 PGGNE
+506 PAGNE

-542 PATIDHAYS
+542 PAVIDHAYS
-551 YVEDQNGVF
+551 YSEDQNGVY
-560 VLRSADDYDDATTAE
+560 VVRSSDNYDDWTTAE
-575 YVVVHFF
+575 YVIVHFF
-582 LSTPRLDGG
+582 LKTPRLQGG
-591 DVYVSGNW
+591 DVYVSGWW
-599 TGQTFNPDCRMEYDE
+599 TGQTFNPDCKMEYDAVH
-614 LRQEYHADLLLKQGY
+614 QYYHAAILLKQGY
-629 YSYEFLQQDG
+629 YSYEFVQKDG
-639 LTRRAMGSFFETENE
+639 LMQRTMGSFFETENE
-654 YQVLV
+654 YEVLV

-665 ARFDRLT
+665 SRYDRLV
-672 GYSIMHNAR
+672 GFSMMHNAR

>member
-1 MFYLFDFSI
+1 MLLEF
-10 HNLLQDMADTLRLPV
+10 LQDMGDTLRLPV
-25 TFVVIEF
+25 TFVIIEF

-76 VNPFWMTNSSYFVC
+76 LNPFWMTNGSYFIC
-90 CALAVLAVGMFGKYI
+90 CALAVLAVSMFGKYI

-145 AVTGAGG
+145 TVTGAGG

-174 ACVAGGLAYVVCL
+174 ACVAGGVAYVICL
-187 HMGLSV
+187 QLGLSV
-193 EISAMLSA
+193 EISALLSA
-201 FGVIL
+201 FSVIL

-219 VLKGEETEPSHPS
+219 VLKGEDSPDPS
-232 PKVRESSP
+232 
-240 LKGENSG
+240 KGGGN
-247 KEASPLR
+247 
-254 EGMEGAESAQ
+254 
-264 EESLSSILR
+264 ILR
-273 SVIFAV
+273 IVI
-279 FILQSSLFALHAQT
+279 LFMLLFNVQCSMVQAQT
-293 QQIFDRNVRTLTL
+293 QQIFNKNVRTLTL

-313 LPPYIAF
+313 QPPYMPLGG
-320 RSRQHIDIEWDEM
+320 RQHIDIEWDEM
-333 SHNYKRYRYHID
+333 SHDYKRYRYHID
-345 HCNWDW
+345 HCDWDW

-360 DFLEGLNDQLI
+360 DFMEGLNDQLI
-371 EDYEKSF
+371 EDFEKSF
-378 NTTQIYTHYR
+378 NTTQIYTHYW
-388 LRVPSRELR
+388 LRIPNKELR

-412 EEDNPVLEARFCIY
+412 EEDEPVLEARFCLF
-426 EKETGIVA
+426 EKSAGIIA
-434 SLSSNTDIDFNDKH
+434 QLSSNTDIDFNRDH
-448 QQMTLSVGFGA
+448 QQMTLSVGFGS
-459 LQVFDPQREL
+459 LSVFDPQREL
-469 KVVVMQNRRWD
+469 KVIVMQNRRWD
-480 SRVEGLVPNVR
+480 CRIENLVPNVR
-491 KPNGIEFTHN
+491 RANGIEFTHN
-501 RQLVF
+501 RNLIF
-506 PGGNE
+506 PAGNE

-528 RIEWFEPYYHATLF
+528 RIDWFEPYYHATLF
-542 PATIDHAYS
+542 AAQPDRAYS
-551 YVEDQNGVF
+551 YIEDQNGVY

-582 LSTPRLDGG
+582 LQSPRLQGG
-591 DVYVSGNW
+591 DVYVSGQW
-599 TGQTFNPDCRMEYDE
+599 SGQTFNPDCRMEYDDIN
-614 LRQEYHADLLLKQGY
+614 QEYHAALLLKQGY
-629 YSYEFLQQDG
+629 YSYEYIQQDG
-639 LTRRAMGSFFETENE
+639 LTTRTMGSFFETENE

-659 YYRQQG
+659 YYRGQG
-665 ARFDRLT
+665 TRYDRLAA
-672 GYSIMHNAR
+672 YSIMHNAK

>member
-1 MFYLFDFSI
+1 MFDWLI
-10 HNLLQDMADTLRLPV
+10 HILQDMGDTLRLPV

-76 VNPFWMTNSSYFVC
+76 VNPFWMTNGSYFVC

-112 FIFDTIG
+112 VIFDTIG

-131 LALGHPFWV
+131 LALGHPYWV

-174 ACVAGGLAYVVCL
+174 ACVAGGLAYVACHL
-187 HMGLSV
+187 LGLSV
-193 EISAMLSA
+193 EISALLSA
-201 FGVIL
+201 FSVIL

-219 VLKGEETEPSHPS
+219 VLKGEDKP
-232 PKVRESSP
+232 RADES
-240 LKGENSG
+240 N
-247 KEASPLR
+247 
-254 EGMEGAESAQ
+254 
-264 EESLSSILR
+264 ILR
-273 SVIFAV
+273 SVILCF
-279 FILQSSLFALHAQT
+279 FILHSSLFTLHSQT
-293 QQIFDRNVRTLTL
+293 QKVFDRNVKTLTL

-313 LPPYIAF
+313 LPPYLLY
-320 RSRQHIDIEWDEM
+320 RSRQYIDIEWDEM
-333 SHNYKRYRYHID
+333 SHDYKRYRYHID
-345 HCNWDW
+345 HCDWDW

-360 DFLEGLNDQLI
+360 DFMEGLNDQLI

-388 LRVPSRELR
+388 LRLPSKEIR

-412 EEDNPVLEARFCIY
+412 EEDTPVLEARFCIY
-426 EKETGIVA
+426 EREAGIVA
-434 SLSSNTDIDFNDKH
+434 QLSSNTDIDFNDRH
-448 QQMTLSVGFGA
+448 HQMTLSVGFGA
-459 LQVFDPQREL
+459 LQVFNPEQEL
-469 KVVVMQNRRWD
+469 KVIVMQNRRWD

-491 KPNGIEFTHN
+491 QANGIEFTHN
-501 RQLVF
+501 RRLIF
-506 PGGNE
+506 PAGNE

-528 RIEWFEPYYHATLF
+528 RIEWFEPYYHATLY
-542 PATIDHAYS
+542 PAVIDHAYS
-551 YVEDQNGVF
+551 YSEDQNGVY
-560 VLRSADDYDDATTAE
+560 VVRSSDNYDDWTTAE

-582 LSTPRLDGG
+582 LETPRLQGG
-591 DVYVSGNW
+591 DVYVSGIW
-599 TGQTFNPDCRMEYDE
+599 SGQTFNPDCKMEYDE
-614 LRQEYHADLLLKQGY
+614 VHQYYHAALLLKQGY
-629 YSYEFLQQDG
+629 YSYEFIQQDG
-639 LTRRAMGSFFETENE
+639 LTQRTMGSFFETENE
-654 YQVLV
+654 YEVLV

-665 ARFDRLT
+665 SRYDRLA
-672 GYSIMHNAR
+672 GFSLMHNKR

>member
-1 MFYLFDFSI
+1 MLIDF
-10 HNLLQDMADTLRLPV
+10 LQDMGDTLRLPV
-25 TFVVIEF
+25 TFVIIEF

-43 RLSSTKQFD
+43 RLSSTKHFD

-76 VNPFWMTNSSYFVC
+76 LNPFWMTNGSYFIC

-131 LALGHPFWV
+131 LALGHSFWV

-174 ACVAGGLAYVVCL
+174 ACVAGGIAYVVCL

-193 EISAMLSA
+193 EISALLSA
-201 FGVIL
+201 FSVIL

-219 VLKGEETEPSHPS
+219 VLKGEDD
-232 PKVRESSP
+232 SS
-240 LKGENSG
+240 KS
-247 KEASPLR
+247 
-254 EGMEGAESAQ
+254 EG
-264 EESLSSILR
+264 SILR
-273 SVIFAV
+273 SIVIGF
-279 FILQSSLFALHAQT
+279 FILHSSLFTLHSQV
-293 QQIFDRNVRTLTL
+293 QQIFDQNVRTLTL
-306 TVDDDPT
+306 TVNDDPT
-313 LPPYIAF
+313 LPPYLPF
-320 RSRQHIDIEWDEM
+320 GGRQHLVIEWDEM
-333 SHNYKRYRYHID
+333 SHNYKRYVYHID
-345 HCNWDW
+345 HCDWDW

-388 LRVPSRELR
+388 LRIPDKQLR

-412 EEDNPVLEARFCIY
+412 ADRDEDLPVLEARFCIF
-426 EKETGIVA
+426 ENAAGIVA
-434 SLSSNTDIDFNDKH
+434 QLSSNTDIDFNRSH
-448 QQMTLSVGFGA
+448 QQMTLSVGFGT
-459 LQVFDPQREL
+459 LQVYDPQREL
-469 KVVVMQNRRWD
+469 KVIVMQNRRWD
-480 SRVEGLVPNVR
+480 SRIENLVPNVR
-491 KPNGIEFTHN
+491 RANGI
-501 RQLVF
+501 F
-506 PGGNE
+506 PGGSE

-516 ILDVHRTATGVD
+516 ILDVHRTATGVE

-542 PATIDHAYS
+542 AEKPVHAYS
-551 YVEDQNGVF
+551 YIEDQNGVY
-560 VLRSADDYDDATTAE
+560 VLRSSDDYDDATTAE
-575 YVVVHFF
+575 YIVVHFF
-582 LSTPRLDGG
+582 LQSPRLQGG
-591 DVYVSGNW
+591 DVYVSGW
-599 TGQTFNPDCRMEYDE
+599 WSGQTFNPDCKMEYDDIN
-614 LRQEYHADLLLKQGY
+614 QEYHAAILLKQGY
-629 YSYEFLQQDG
+629 YSYEFVQQDG
-639 LTRRAMGSFFETENE
+639 LTARTMGSFYETENE

-659 YYRQQG
+659 YYRGQG
-665 ARFDRLT
+665 ARYDRLVAYNT
-672 GYSIMHNAR
+672 MHNAR

>member
-1 MFYLFDFSI
+1 MFYLFNFSI
-10 HNLLQDMADTLRLPV
+10 FNLLQDMGDTLRLPV
-25 TFVVIEF
+25 TFIIIEF

-76 VNPFWMTNSSYFVC
+76 LNPFWMTNGSYFIC

-105 IHHNYTW
+105 IHHTYTW

-145 AVTGAGG
+145 TVTGAGG

-161 DVPLIFRSEIYAL
+161 DVPLIFRGEIYAL
-174 ACVAGGLAYVVCL
+174 ACVAGGVAYVVCL
-187 HMGLSV
+187 QLGLSV
-193 EISAMLSA
+193 EISAMLSS
-201 FGVIL
+201 FSVIL

-219 VLKGEETEPSHPS
+219 VLKGED
-232 PKVRESSP
+232 KASSDTTS
-240 LKGENSG
+240 KGENN
-247 KEASPLR
+247 
-254 EGMEGAESAQ
+254 
-264 EESLSSILR
+264 ILR
-273 SVIFAV
+273 T
-279 FILQSSLFALHAQT
+279 ILLPLFVLHSSLFTLQAQP
-293 QQIFDRNVRTLTL
+293 QQIFGGNVRTLTL

-313 LPPYIAF
+313 LPPYMALGG
-320 RSRQHIDIEWDEM
+320 RQHLVIEWDEM
-333 SHNYKRYRYHID
+333 SHDYKRYRYHVD
-345 HCNWDW
+345 HCDWDW

-371 EDYEKSF
+371 EDFEKSF

-388 LRVPSRELR
+388 LNVPNRQLR
-397 LRLSGNYRVRIYEED
+397 LRLSGNYRLRIYEED
-412 EEDNPVLEARFCIY
+412 EEDNPVLEACFCIY
-426 EKETGIVA
+426 EKTAGINVQ
-434 SLSSNTDIDFNDKH
+434 LSSNTDIDFNSSH
-448 QQMTLSVGFGA
+448 QQMTLGVGFGS
-459 LQVFDPQREL
+459 LPVVDPQREL
-469 KVVVMQNRRWD
+469 KVAIMQNRRWD
-480 SRVEGLVPNVR
+480 FRVESSPDGDTRSGALVPNVR
-491 KPNGIEFTHN
+491 RPNGIDFTHN
-501 RQLVF
+501 RQLIF
-506 PGGNE
+506 PGGSE

-542 PATIDHAYS
+542 AAQPDRS
-551 YVEDQNGVF
+551 YTYTEDQNGVY
-560 VLRSADDYDDATTAE
+560 VVRSADDYDDATTAE

-582 LSTPRLDGG
+582 LKTPRLDGG
-591 DVYVSGNW
+591 DVYVGGQW

-614 LRQEYHADLLLKQGY
+614 INQEYHAAILLKQGY
-629 YSYEFLQQDG
+629 YSYEYIQQDG
-639 LTRRAMGSFFETENE
+639 LTTRAMGSFFETENE

-659 YYRQQG
+659 YYRGQG
-665 ARFDRLT
+665 ARYDRLAAF
-672 GYSIMHNAR
+672 SIVHNAR

>member
-1 MFYLFDFSI
+1 MLIDF
-10 HNLLQDMADTLRLPV
+10 LQDMGDTLRLPV
-25 TFVVIEF
+25 TFVIIEF

-43 RLSSTKQFD
+43 RLSSTKHFD

-76 VNPFWMTNSSYFVC
+76 LNPFWMTNGSYFIC

-131 LALGHPFWV
+131 LALGHSFWV

-174 ACVAGGLAYVVCL
+174 ACVAGGIAYVVCL

-193 EISAMLSA
+193 EISALLSA
-201 FGVIL
+201 FSVIL

-219 VLKGEETEPSHPS
+219 VLKGEDD
-232 PKVRESSP
+232 SS
-240 LKGENSG
+240 KS
-247 KEASPLR
+247 
-254 EGMEGAESAQ
+254 EG
-264 EESLSSILR
+264 SILR
-273 SVIFAV
+273 SIVIGF
-279 FILQSSLFALHAQT
+279 FILHSSLFTLHSQV
-293 QQIFDRNVRTLTL
+293 QQIFDQNVRTLTL
-306 TVDDDPT
+306 TVNDDPT
-313 LPPYIAF
+313 LPPYLPF
-320 RSRQHIDIEWDEM
+320 GGRQHLVIEWDEM
-333 SHNYKRYRYHID
+333 SHNYKRYVYHID
-345 HCNWDW
+345 HCDWDW

-388 LRVPSRELR
+388 LRIPDKQLR

-412 EEDNPVLEARFCIY
+412 ADRDEDLPVLEARFCIF
-426 EKETGIVA
+426 ENAAGIVA
-434 SLSSNTDIDFNDKH
+434 QLSSNTDIDFNRSH
-448 QQMTLSVGFGA
+448 QQMTLSVGFGT
-459 LQVFDPQREL
+459 LQVYDPQREL
-469 KVVVMQNRRWD
+469 KVIVMQNRRWD
-480 SRVEGLVPNVR
+480 SRIENLVPNVR
-491 KPNGIEFTHN
+491 RANGIDYTHN
-501 RQLVF
+501 RQLIF
-506 PGGNE
+506 PGGSE

-516 ILDVHRTATGVD
+516 ILDVHRTATGVE

-542 PATIDHAYS
+542 AEKPVHAYS
-551 YVEDQNGVF
+551 YIEDQNGVY
-560 VLRSADDYDDATTAE
+560 VLRSSDDYDDATTAE
-575 YVVVHFF
+575 YIVVHFF
-582 LSTPRLDGG
+582 LQSPRLQGG
-591 DVYVSGNW
+591 DVYVSGW
-599 TGQTFNPDCRMEYDE
+599 WSGQTFNPDCKMEYDDIN
-614 LRQEYHADLLLKQGY
+614 QEYHAAILLKQGY
-629 YSYEFLQQDG
+629 YSYEFVQQDG
-639 LTRRAMGSFFETENE
+639 LTARTMGSFYETENE

-659 YYRQQG
+659 YYRGQG
-665 ARFDRLT
+665 ARYDRLAA
-672 GYSIMHNAR
+672 YSVMHNAR

>member
-1 MFYLFDFSI
+1 MFDWLI
-10 HNLLQDMADTLRLPV
+10 HILQDMGDTLRLPV

-76 VNPFWMTNSSYFVC
+76 VNPFWMTNGSYFVC
-90 CALAVLAVGMFGKYI
+90 CAFAVLAVGMFGKYI

-131 LALGHPFWV
+131 LALGHPYWV

-174 ACVAGGLAYVVCL
+174 ACVAGGMVYAACHWLGV
-187 HMGLSV
+187 SV
-193 EISAMLSA
+193 EISALLSA
-201 FGVIL
+201 FSVIL

-219 VLKGEETEPSHPS
+219 VLKGENASPEPSS
-232 PKVRESSP
+232 R
-240 LKGENSG
+240 SG
-247 KEASPLR
+247 N
-254 EGMEGAESAQ
+254 
-264 EESLSSILR
+264 ILR
-273 SVIFAV
+273 TIFLFFFIFNASSFTLHSQPQQV
-279 FILQSSLFALHAQT
+279 FDKNIK
-293 QQIFDRNVRTLTL
+293 TLTL

-313 LPPYIAF
+313 LPPYLLY

-333 SHNYKRYRYHID
+333 SHDYKRYRYHID
-345 HCNWDW
+345 HCDWDW

-360 DFLEGLNDQLI
+360 DYMEGLNDQLI

-388 LRVPSRELR
+388 LRLPSKEVR

-412 EEDNPVLEARFCIY
+412 EEDTPVLEARFCIY
-426 EKETGIVA
+426 EREAGIVA
-434 SLSSNTDIDFNDKH
+434 QLSSNTDIDFNDRH
-448 QQMTLSVGFGA
+448 HQMTLSVGFGA
-459 LQVFDPQREL
+459 LQVFNPEQEL

-491 KPNGIEFTHN
+491 QANGVEFTHN
-501 RQLVF
+501 RRLIF
-506 PGGNE
+506 PAGNE

-528 RIEWFEPYYHATLF
+528 RIEWFEPYYHATLY
-542 PATIDHAYS
+542 PAVIDHAYS
-551 YVEDQNGVF
+551 YSEDQNGVY
-560 VLRSADDYDDATTAE
+560 VVRSSDNYDDWTTAE

-582 LSTPRLDGG
+582 LETPRLPGG
-591 DVYVSGNW
+591 DVNVSGIW
-599 TGQTFNPDCRMEYDE
+599 TGQTFHPDCKMEYDE
-614 LRQEYHADLLLKQGY
+614 VNQYYHAAILLKQGY
-629 YSYEFLQQDG
+629 YSYEFIQQDG
-639 LTRRAMGSFFETENE
+639 LTQRTMGSFFETENE
-654 YQVLV
+654 YEVLV

-665 ARFDRLT
+665 SRYDRLA
-672 GYSIMHNAR
+672 GFSLMHNKR